1 MLVKDKKKGDRHRLG
16 KLQTR
21 SRFGVCEKRGR
32 EGGLGRKSFRPYG
45 SPKKVLARPQGR
57 LRAKRHPAFGR
68 NGLSLVVLLC
78 LV

>member
-21 SRFGVCEKRGR
+21 SRFGVCEKRG
-32 EGGLGRKSFRPYG
+32 GGKEDWVGPYG
-45 SPKKVLARPQGR
+45 SPKKVLARPRGR
-57 LRAKRHPAFGR
+57 LRAKSHPAFGR